1 MVAFYARGGAH
12 GVIPNWLW
20 ISWAIVVGIAITVSI
35 LWIWNLWIELF
46 SERKANKIRV
56 DKKIR

>member
-1 MVAFYARGGAH
+1 MAFYARGGAH

-20 ISWAIVVGIAITVSI
+20 ISWAIVVGTAITVSI

-46 SERKANKIRV
+46 RQRKA
-56 DKKIR
+56 KKIR